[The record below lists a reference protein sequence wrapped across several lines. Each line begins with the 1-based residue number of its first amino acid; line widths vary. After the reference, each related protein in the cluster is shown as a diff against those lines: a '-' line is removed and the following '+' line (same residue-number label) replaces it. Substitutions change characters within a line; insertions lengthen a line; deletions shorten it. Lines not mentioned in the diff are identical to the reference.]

1 MVGRVCT
8 IWRVRKH
15 TREQTFAAA
24 TGVSYPTI
32 PGGSWQARR
41 AILNQHVQS
50 TLNAHTHARRDVLQF
65 KSLKGI
71 TFCSCPALCAIPYS
85 FFECFIIWKPFTM
98 MTKVSRSLEWF
109 KENKFS
115 TTVIKNHLSSVH
127 REYFW
132 SKHFHASRKKKV
144 NEFMKRVRENNLP
157 LINFDFA
164 SDICFSN
171 NI

>member
-1 MVGRVCT
+1 MVGRVWT

-32 PGGSWQARR
+32 PGGGWQARR

-71 TFCSCPALCAIPYS
+71 TFRSCPALCAIPYS
-85 FFECFIIWKPFTM
+85 FFECFIICKPFTM

-109 KENKFS
+109 KENNYWKISFNRCN
-115 TTVIKNHLSSVH
+115 KNHLSSVR

-132 SKHFHASRKKKV
+132 SERLHI
-144 NEFMKRVRENNLP
+144 P
-157 LINFDFA
+157 
-164 SDICFSN
+164 
-171 NI
+171 